1 LAEAKSDHKIPRENR
16 KGEGRHLQWQN
27 LNKQTNKQ
35 TNKQNVATI
44 LDHNVDAT
52 IHDWLEL
59 VQQSEELAAVPL
71 NQQDRT
77 GHLPKLLQEVVAR
90 LRLGDPSKASI
101 SIAAGL
107 HGELRS
113 EQGYTVPMLVDESRI
128 LQVSIFGTLK
138 KNVDSI
144 DASELLTDVITVA
157 DEADSQ
163 LKQTTIRYM
172 EAEALKRS
180 QSDSKGRS

>member
-1 LAEAKSDHKIPRENR
+1 MTWSGKTEMEKPKESI
-16 KGEGRHLQWQN
+16 
-27 LNKQTNKQ
+27 
-35 TNKQNVATI
+35 ATI
-44 LDHNVDAT
+44 LDRNLDAT

-59 VQQSEELAAVPL
+59 VEQNEELAAVPL
-71 NQQDRT
+71 NHADRT
-77 GHLPKLLQEVVAR
+77 GHLPKLLQDVIAR
-90 LRLGDPSKASI
+90 LRLRDRSKASI

-113 EQGYTVPMLVDESRI
+113 KQGYTVPMLVDESRI

-138 KNVDSI
+138 KNVDSL
-144 DASELLTDVITVA
+144 DSGELLKDVITVA

-180 QSDSKGRS
+180 KSIGP

>member
-1 LAEAKSDHKIPRENR
+1 MAKPRES
-16 KGEGRHLQWQN
+16 
-27 LNKQTNKQ
+27 
-35 TNKQNVATI
+35 VATI
-44 LDHNVDAT
+44 LDHNLGST
-52 IHDWLEL
+52 IRDWLEL
-59 VQQSEELAAVPL
+59 VEQDEELAAVPL
-71 NQQDRT
+71 NHADRS
-77 GHLPKLLQEVVAR
+77 GHLPKLLQDVIAR
-90 LRLGDPSKASI
+90 LRLRDRSKASI

-113 EQGYTVPMLVDESRI
+113 KQGCTVPMLVDESRI

-144 DASELLTDVITVA
+144 DSGELLKDVITVA

-180 QSDSKGRS
+180 EGISNLPRRP

>member
-1 LAEAKSDHKIPRENR
+1 MEKPKESI
-16 KGEGRHLQWQN
+16 
-27 LNKQTNKQ
+27 
-35 TNKQNVATI
+35 ATI
-44 LDHNVDAT
+44 LDRNLDAT

-59 VQQSEELAAVPL
+59 VEQNEELAAVPL
-71 NQQDRT
+71 NHEDRT
-77 GHLPKLLQEVVAR
+77 GHLPKLLQDVIAR
-90 LRLGDPSKASI
+90 LRLRDRSKASK

-113 EQGYTVPMLVDESRI
+113 KQGYTVPMLVDESRI

-144 DASELLTDVITVA
+144 DSRELLKDVITVA

-172 EAEALKRS
+172 EAEAFKRS
-180 QSDSKGRS
+180 EGASNPRS

>member
-1 LAEAKSDHKIPRENR
+1 MTWSGKTDMETPKESIAPIQD
-16 KGEGRHLQWQN
+16 GN
-27 LNKQTNKQ
+27 L
-35 TNKQNVATI
+35 
-44 LDHNVDAT
+44 DAT

-59 VQQSEELAAVPL
+59 VEQNEELTAVPL
-71 NQQDRT
+71 NHADRT
-77 GHLPKLLQEVVAR
+77 GHLPKLLQDVIAR
-90 LRLGDPSKASI
+90 LRLRDRSKASI

-113 EQGYTVPMLVDESRI
+113 KQGYTVPMLVDESRI

-138 KNVDSI
+138 KHADSI
-144 DASELLTDVITVA
+144 DSSELLKDVITVA

-172 EAEALKRS
+172 ELEALKRS
-180 QSDSKGRS
+180 EGTSKPRS

>member
-1 LAEAKSDHKIPRENR
+1 MEKPEESMAA
-16 KGEGRHLQWQN
+16 
-27 LNKQTNKQ
+27 
-35 TNKQNVATI
+35 I
-44 LDHNVDAT
+44 LDHNLDAT

-59 VQQSEELAAVPL
+59 VEQNAELSAVPL
-71 NQQDRT
+71 SHEDRT
-77 GHLPKLLQEVVAR
+77 GHLPKLLRDVIAR
-90 LRLGDPSKASI
+90 LRLRDRSKASI

-113 EQGYTVPMLVDESRI
+113 KQGYTVPMLVDESRI

-144 DASELLTDVITVA
+144 DSSELLKDVITVA

-180 QSDSKGRS
+180 EGIINSKVPR

>member
-1 LAEAKSDHKIPRENR
+1 MTWSGKTEMEKPKESI
-16 KGEGRHLQWQN
+16 
-27 LNKQTNKQ
+27 
-35 TNKQNVATI
+35 ATI
-44 LDHNVDAT
+44 LDRNLDAT

-59 VQQSEELAAVPL
+59 VEQNEELAAVPL
-71 NQQDRT
+71 NHADRT
-77 GHLPKLLQEVVAR
+77 GHLPKLLQDVISR
-90 LRLGDPSKASI
+90 LRLRDRSKASI

-113 EQGYTVPMLVDESRI
+113 KQGYTVPMLVDESRI

-138 KNVDSI
+138 KHWDTVDSR
-144 DASELLTDVITVA
+144 EVLKDVITVA

-172 EAEALKRS
+172 EVEALKRS
-180 QSDSKGRS
+180 EGTS

>member
-1 LAEAKSDHKIPRENR
+1 MAKPKESI
-16 KGEGRHLQWQN
+16 
-27 LNKQTNKQ
+27 
-35 TNKQNVATI
+35 ATI
-44 LDHNVDAT
+44 LDHNLDAT

-59 VQQSEELAAVPL
+59 VEQNEELAAVPL
-71 NQQDRT
+71 NHHDRT
-77 GHLPKLLQEVVAR
+77 GHLPKLLQDVIAR
-90 LRLGDPSKASI
+90 LRLRDRSKATI

-113 EQGYTVPMLVDESRI
+113 KQGYTVPMLVDESRI

-144 DASELLTDVITVA
+144 DSSELLKDVITVA

-163 LKQTTIRYM
+163 LKQTTIKYM
-172 EAEALKRS
+172 EAEAHKRS
-180 QSDSKGRS
+180 KRIVL

>member
-1 LAEAKSDHKIPRENR
+1 MAKPKESI
-16 KGEGRHLQWQN
+16 
-27 LNKQTNKQ
+27 
-35 TNKQNVATI
+35 ATI
-44 LDHNVDAT
+44 LDHNLDAT

-59 VQQSEELAAVPL
+59 VEQNEELTAVSL
-71 NQQDRT
+71 NHQDRT
-77 GHLPKLLQEVVAR
+77 GHLPKLLQDVIAR
-90 LRLGDPSKASI
+90 LRLRDRSKALT
-101 SIAAGL
+101 SIAAAL

-113 EQGYTVPMLVDESRI
+113 KQGYTVPMLVDESRI

-144 DASELLTDVITVA
+144 DSGELLKDVITVA

-180 QSDSKGRS
+180 EGISNLPRRP

>member
-1 LAEAKSDHKIPRENR
+1 MEKPKESIAA
-16 KGEGRHLQWQN
+16 
-27 LNKQTNKQ
+27 
-35 TNKQNVATI
+35 I
-44 LDHNVDAT
+44 LDRNLDAT

-59 VQQSEELAAVPL
+59 VEQNEELTAVSL
-71 NQQDRT
+71 NHADRT
-77 GHLPKLLQEVVAR
+77 GHLPKLLQDVIAR
-90 LRLGDPSKASI
+90 LRLRDRSKTSI

-113 EQGYTVPMLVDESRI
+113 KQGYTVPMLVDESRI

-144 DASELLTDVITVA
+144 DSRELLKDVITVA

-180 QSDSKGRS
+180 EGTSKPRS

>member
-1 LAEAKSDHKIPRENR
+1 VEQNEALA
-16 KGEGRHLQWQN
+16 
-27 LNKQTNKQ
+27 T
-35 TNKQNVATI
+35 
-44 LDHNVDAT
+44 
-52 IHDWLEL
+52 
-59 VQQSEELAAVPL
+59 VPL
-71 NQQDRT
+71 NHEDRT
-77 GHLPKLLQEVVAR
+77 GHLPKLLQDVIAR
-90 LRLGDPSKASI
+90 LRLRDRSRALT

-113 EQGYTVPMLVDESRI
+113 KQGYTVPMLVEESRI
-128 LQVSIFGTLK
+128 LEVSIFGTLK

-144 DASELLTDVITVA
+144 DSGELLKDVITVA

-180 QSDSKGRS
+180 EGISKVPR

>member
-1 LAEAKSDHKIPRENR
+1 L
-16 KGEGRHLQWQN
+16 LWQN

-35 TNKQNVATI
+35 TNKQSVATI
-44 LDHNVDAT
+44 LEHNVDAT
-52 IHDWLEL
+52 IYDWLEL
-59 VQQSEELAAVPL
+59 VQQSEELGAVPL
-71 NQQDRT
+71 NYQDRT
-77 GHLPKLLQEVVAR
+77 GHLPKLLQDVVAR
-90 LRLGDPSKASI
+90 LRLPDYSKASI

-113 EQGYTVPMLVDESRI
+113 KQGYTVPMLVEESRI

-138 KNVDSI
+138 KNVAFTDSR
-144 DASELLTDVITVA
+144 ELLKDVITVA

-172 EAEALKRS
+172 EAEARKR
-180 QSDSKGRS
+180 

>member
-1 LAEAKSDHKIPRENR
+1 MEKPKESMAA
-16 KGEGRHLQWQN
+16 
-27 LNKQTNKQ
+27 
-35 TNKQNVATI
+35 I
-44 LDHNVDAT
+44 LDHNLDAT

-59 VQQSEELAAVPL
+59 VEQNDELCAVPL
-71 NQQDRT
+71 SHADRT
-77 GHLPKLLQEVVAR
+77 GHLPKLLQDVIAR
-90 LRLGDPSKASI
+90 LRLRDRSKASI

-113 EQGYTVPMLVDESRI
+113 KQGYTVPMLVDESRI

-138 KNVDSI
+138 KNVESI
-144 DASELLTDVITVA
+144 DSSELLKDVITVA

-172 EAEALKRS
+172 EVEALKRS
-180 QSDSKGRS
+180 KAH

>member
-1 LAEAKSDHKIPRENR
+1 MTWSGKTEMEKPKESI
-16 KGEGRHLQWQN
+16 
-27 LNKQTNKQ
+27 
-35 TNKQNVATI
+35 ATI
-44 LDHNVDAT
+44 LDRNLDAT

-59 VQQSEELAAVPL
+59 VEQNEELAAVPL
-71 NQQDRT
+71 NHADRT
-77 GHLPKLLQEVVAR
+77 GHLPKLLQDVISR
-90 LRLGDPSKASI
+90 LRLRDRSKASI

-113 EQGYTVPMLVDESRI
+113 KQGYTVPMLVDESRI

-144 DASELLTDVITVA
+144 DSHELLKDVITVA

-180 QSDSKGRS
+180 EGTSEVAR